1 MRKRM
6 MAFLMALLMVVTI
19 LPANFTIVEANDTNG
34 AIYLKVTGASDWN
47 KAGDIKVTV
56 TDSTGKEV
64 EQKFVRTEVVKAQT
78 DSGNTNPDNTN
89 PDNTDSGNNNPG
101 NTDTG
106 KDDAAGKDTEN
117 TGSESGSDNSNEP
130 VGQADE
136 QQDAKPVALNSIKI
150 DVTGLVKDSK
160 YSVDISSDGY
170 LFWKKECTAVEASN
184 SAAYTK
190 VAMVKDTYT
199 EFDFTTVFK
208 GWKLDTKPKLA
219 VKGADN
225 NSVKYA
231 SSDQETA
238 AVNETTGV
246 VNIKKAGKVSFTA
259 TLSVGD
265 SYKTITQSD
274 VAIAKLDQTLSF
286 TDTKAEVYV
295 GDEVAAAASSSAS
308 DTQGK
313 ITYSVVNGE
322 EYITKD
328 TDFANNGKWTAKSY
342 NNSADGVEVTIKAAI
357 AEDDKYNSAEK
368 TYTTTIK
375 PYAYNDF
382 RKYCEVVGTSNTVSD
397 GKIWYSEVTG
407 IKAKDGYKIKN
418 SDGSFV
424 EEIAIDVNNITQGEN
439 QFALVIGQ
447 EKKNTENDTVSYIN
461 EGTVSG
467 AYNYDSVK
475 PTLSIAKDNDADW
488 VNKDVKITASPSD
501 AGSKIAAVKYTVTD
515 EKDKPLLEEKT
526 VNPNADGSYL
536 ITLQASKFANKE
548 IKINVTAYDN
558 AGLRSDTQ
566 TQIIKFDT
574 ALPNAEL
581 SLNSNEGKYYFTDEI
596 SVGISATD
604 NFSGIA
610 GIKSV
615 YLTDD
620 VTSAS
625 GWDIKNIDWD
635 AENVQNLK
643 ADAKSVTISFTDT
656 LNAGNVYVKVTD
668 KAGNE
673 KITSLSD
680 DKKFHFDHTA
690 PTVGI
695 AYSSADENTT
705 NDNYSQLKD
714 GVEYYNHDRYAQI
727 TVTDASFNKNAT
739 QIKVAVDN
747 KNAVNILDNKAEVQG
762 AAIVKTDDE
771 IWTDNKDGSYT
782 AKLKF
787 TGNHLYKIEAS
798 STDLAGNKTE
808 EGTVADGKSK
818 EFYIDELAP
827 VGKVQFSTDKT
838 DAGIIGN
845 WWENIL
851 NPFTAISIFK
861 QNQLNIVGSVT
872 DKETGNSG
880 IWTVSYYVNK
890 LDTDTVLSEPK
901 LNNLSADKWKEIKI
915 NKSDDGYSFCES
927 LDKSYNKYIVYI
939 KIVDNSGNV
948 KYISTEGAI
957 IDNEAPKITDVNIVD
972 SDNQENKLEDE
983 NADLWKQSSVCL
995 QLKATDNL
1003 SGIDRYEYK
1012 LARLNDDG
1020 TYTVLPS
1027 TTTVTL
1033 QGSDLGTLNYSTVF
1047 SLLKSRDYAADTK
1060 ALKATITV
1068 YDRANNS
1075 STVEK
1080 IINIDKQAPTVTIT
1094 RDDGSSTLDNSKG
1107 WNNDTLT
1114 YTVVAKDATSGI
1126 KAENENPV
1134 INYYIYLNGKKM
1146 KTGKVNV
1153 IDKKLDASGAYTEV
1167 VGNITISK
1175 DKAYDSN
1182 NLTIDVDT
1190 VDVAGNKSVSSA
1202 DTTVTAK
1209 YDFTAPTAKLELQQG
1224 VDGDKWFTNG
1234 ATFTVTAQDN
1244 TSGIEKVGYTIKK
1257 ADGTYV
1263 EGSADAPV
1271 ELITGVESDA
1281 KEYTDSISIPD
1292 MADYDTDNLTIT
1304 TYTYDFAGNKTEC
1317 SQTIKLDTT
1326 NPTADLTVNAGANKD
1341 GWFNS
1346 GATLSVK
1353 ASDATSGVDK
1363 VEYFVKASKDSNE
1376 NLTSG
1381 TLTADTLQKSD
1392 NGDLTGTITIPKDAY
1407 YDSKNL
1413 YVETK
1418 TYDKAGNKTECSQT
1432 IKFDTT
1438 HPTAGISLD
1447 KKMKN
1452 SLSDKAGFDGAKH
1465 FYNRDVKLNVT
1476 ANDATSGIKSIKY
1489 YVTAAGDVPTEETW
1503 ADTKNINVNSILPEK
1518 QSGTNDKLN
1527 IPITVSDEFANSA
1540 DNLGAI
1546 NVYVQVID
1554 TADNETVVSLKDDEK
1569 DETFRIDTTKPEINV
1584 EYASEKAA
1592 YSVVDSA
1599 EYYNTER
1606 TAKVSVKENSVFFN
1620 QKLVNIWVS
1629 EDGGKEVDINNSDK
1643 LPDGIVKDS
1652 DWTLGAGKDAVSTLT
1667 IKFTNDHKYTI
1678 RVEAQDLAE
1687 NKADGYKINKSNT
1700 FVIDK
1705 INPTGNM
1712 KYNYLSQGTD
1722 TTWTSFADWKNILNG
1737 GKYEISRFSKG
1748 KMYVSGS
1755 VRDEFSGVKEVSY
1768 NVSNKDGVF
1777 ADVSGVT
1784 SWTPMK
1790 STGKDGS
1797 YAISLPENDMNYV
1810 VYLKIVDYSGN
1821 VSYVS
1826 TNGAVIDTQ
1835 APKINVTLP
1844 TDINGIYASNVNV
1857 GVSVSDNAA
1866 TGVVSGIRSVSY
1878 KVISLGQQTQTG
1890 DLYTYTATAGS
1901 LNDLTKSVSRNFT
1914 VDAGLNNSNDV
1925 QIEVTAVDN
1934 AGNTYKTTNV
1944 IKIDITAPTIEVTNY
1959 K

>member
-34 AIYLKVTGASDWN
+34 AIYLKVTGASDWTN
-47 KAGDIKVTV
+47 TDDIKVTV

-78 DSGNTNPDNTN
+78 DSGNTN

-130 VGQADE
+130 AGQADE

-199 EFDFTTVFK
+199 EFAFTTVFK
-208 GWKLDTKPKLA
+208 DWKLDTTPKLA

-286 TDTKAEVYV
+286 TDAKTEVYV

-308 DTQGK
+308 DAEGK
-313 ITYSVVNGE
+313 ITYSVVTGE
-322 EYITKD
+322 DYITQD
-328 TDFANNGKWTAKSY
+328 ADFTNNGKWTAKSY

-357 AEDDKYNSAEK
+357 AEDDRYNSAEK

-375 PYAYNDF
+375 PYAYDDF
-382 RKYCEVVGTSNTVSD
+382 RKYCEVVGTSNTASD
-397 GKIWYSEVTG
+397 GKIWYSEVTK
-407 IKAKDGYKIKN
+407 IKAKDGYKIKD

-447 EKKNTENDTVSYIN
+447 EKKNSENETVSYIN

-488 VNKDVKITASPSD
+488 INKDVKITASPSD

-558 AGLRSDTQ
+558 AGLKSDTQ

-574 ALPNAEL
+574 ALPKAEL
-581 SLNSNEGKYYFTDEI
+581 SLNSNEGEYYFTDKI

-610 GIKSV
+610 DIKAV

-625 GWDIKNIDWD
+625 GWDIKSFNWD
-635 AENVQNLK
+635 AENVQNLG
-643 ADAKSVTISFTDT
+643 ADAKSVTIPFADT
-656 LNAGNVYVKVTD
+656 TNAGNVYVKVTD

-798 STDLAGNKTE
+798 STDLAGNKTQE
-808 EGTVADGKSK
+808 STVADSKSK

-1271 ELITGVESDA
+1271 ELITGVESEA
-1281 KEYTDSISIPD
+1281 KEYTDSI
-1292 MADYDTDNLTIT
+1292 
-1304 TYTYDFAGNKTEC
+1304 
-1317 SQTIKLDTT
+1317 
-1326 NPTADLTVNAGANKD
+1326 
-1341 GWFNS
+1341 
-1346 GATLSVK
+1346 
-1353 ASDATSGVDK
+1353 
-1363 VEYFVKASKDSNE
+1363 
-1376 NLTSG
+1376 
-1381 TLTADTLQKSD
+1381 
-1392 NGDLTGTITIPKDAY
+1392 
-1407 YDSKNL
+1407 
-1413 YVETK
+1413 
-1418 TYDKAGNKTECSQT
+1418 
-1432 IKFDTT
+1432 
-1438 HPTAGISLD
+1438 
-1447 KKMKN
+1447 
-1452 SLSDKAGFDGAKH
+1452 
-1465 FYNRDVKLNVT
+1465 
-1476 ANDATSGIKSIKY
+1476 
-1489 YVTAAGDVPTEETW
+1489 
-1503 ADTKNINVNSILPEK
+1503 
-1518 QSGTNDKLN
+1518 
-1527 IPITVSDEFANSA
+1527 
-1540 DNLGAI
+1540 
-1546 NVYVQVID
+1546 
-1554 TADNETVVSLKDDEK
+1554 
-1569 DETFRIDTTKPEINV
+1569 
-1584 EYASEKAA
+1584 
-1592 YSVVDSA
+1592 
-1599 EYYNTER
+1599 
-1606 TAKVSVKENSVFFN
+1606 
-1620 QKLVNIWVS
+1620 
-1629 EDGGKEVDINNSDK
+1629 
-1643 LPDGIVKDS
+1643 
-1652 DWTLGAGKDAVSTLT
+1652 
-1667 IKFTNDHKYTI
+1667 
-1678 RVEAQDLAE
+1678 
-1687 NKADGYKINKSNT
+1687 
-1700 FVIDK
+1700 
-1705 INPTGNM
+1705 
-1712 KYNYLSQGTD
+1712 
-1722 TTWTSFADWKNILNG
+1722 
-1737 GKYEISRFSKG
+1737 
-1748 KMYVSGS
+1748 
-1755 VRDEFSGVKEVSY
+1755 
-1768 NVSNKDGVF
+1768 
-1777 ADVSGVT
+1777 
-1784 SWTPMK
+1784 
-1790 STGKDGS
+1790 
-1797 YAISLPENDMNYV
+1797 
-1810 VYLKIVDYSGN
+1810 
-1821 VSYVS
+1821 
-1826 TNGAVIDTQ
+1826 
-1835 APKINVTLP
+1835 
-1844 TDINGIYASNVNV
+1844 
-1857 GVSVSDNAA
+1857 
-1866 TGVVSGIRSVSY
+1866 
-1878 KVISLGQQTQTG
+1878 
-1890 DLYTYTATAGS
+1890 
-1901 LNDLTKSVSRNFT
+1901 
-1914 VDAGLNNSNDV
+1914 
-1925 QIEVTAVDN
+1925 
-1934 AGNTYKTTNV
+1934 
-1944 IKIDITAPTIEVTNY
+1944 
-1959 K
+1959 